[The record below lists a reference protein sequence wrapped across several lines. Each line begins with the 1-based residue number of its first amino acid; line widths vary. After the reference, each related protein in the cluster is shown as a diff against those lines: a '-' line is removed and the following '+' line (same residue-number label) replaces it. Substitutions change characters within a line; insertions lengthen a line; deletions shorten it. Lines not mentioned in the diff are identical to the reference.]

1 MSNICFCEE
10 TWMDRAR
17 DIVRYDFRNFC
28 GFMMTESREIPKGKY
43 TSVPSAKKEFYEDLG
58 FNVIVAHQA
67 EFLVNI
73 LLHVGARIQEEN
85 VCFAMNRLFDKF
97 EEWRN

>member
-1 MSNICFCEE
+1 
-10 TWMDRAR
+10 MDRAR
-17 DIVRYDFRNFC
+17 EIVRYDFFDFC
-28 GFMMTESREIPKGKY
+28 GFMLTESREIPKGKY

-58 FNVIVAHQA
+58 FEFNASMS

-73 LLHVGARIQEEN
+73 LLHVGARIEEEN

>member
-17 DIVRYDFRNFC
+17 NIVRYDFLDFC
-28 GFMMTESREIPKGKY
+28 GFMLNESREIPKGKY

-58 FNVIVAHQA
+58 FEFDASMS

-73 LLHVGARIQEEN
+73 LLHVGAKIEEKN